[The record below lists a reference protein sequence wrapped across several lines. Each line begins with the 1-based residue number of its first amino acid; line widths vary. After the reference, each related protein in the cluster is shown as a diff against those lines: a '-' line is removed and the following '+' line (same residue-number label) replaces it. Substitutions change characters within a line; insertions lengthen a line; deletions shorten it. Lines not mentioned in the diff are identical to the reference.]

1 MKPALRRNAIK
12 LSGDDMTGDNLQ
24 SGDSLQSS
32 NAADDASPH
41 TPISELMGRPLRAYR
56 TGDMLDQSYLPE
68 RVNIECGT
76 GHKIV
81 RIWYG

>member
-24 SGDSLQSS
+24 SS
-32 NAADDASPH
+32 NATDDASPH

-68 RVNIECGT
+68 RVNIECGAEN
-76 GHKIV
+76 KIV